1 MADLP
6 DDFSQKSRFK
16 LEFPEAFGVPFESVT
31 SVDALT
37 SASYDDG
44 VYHYINIKTKDVYS
58 YDTFEHKWLEKNAG
72 KKSVMKR
79 LPGCGVTTMEFDT
92 STVPKDERHIWGLD

>member
-1 MADLP
+1 MYMTDLP
-6 DDFSQKSRFK
+6 DDFSQQSRFEV
-16 LEFPEAFGVPFESVT
+16 EFPKAFGVPFESVT

-37 SASYDDG
+37 SVSYDDG

-58 YDTFEHKWLEKNAG
+58 YDTFKHKWLEKNAG

-79 LPGCGVTTMEFDT
+79 LTNMF
-92 STVPKDERHIWGLD
+92 STVPKDGWHIWG

>member
-6 DDFSQKSRFK
+6 DDFSQKRRFEV
-16 LEFPEAFGVPFESVT
+16 EFFNLFGVPFDSVT
-31 SVDALT
+31 SVDVLT

-72 KKSVMKR
+72 QKTVMKR
-79 LPGCGVTTMEFDT
+79 LPAWGCCM
-92 STVPKDERHIWGLD
+92 SQILS

>member
-1 MADLP
+1 MHMADLP
-6 DDFSQKSRFK
+6 DDFSQKSRFE

-37 SASYDDG
+37 SESYDDG

-72 KKSVMKR
+72 QKTVTKR
-79 LPGCGVTTMEFDT
+79 LTNMLFDL